1 LITYID
7 TSALVKLLVN
17 DEAGTPTVEQ
27 LWVASTAVVCCEI
40 GYVEARAAL
49 GSARRARRLT
59 TAGLGAA
66 RGALDG
72 LWAQLDVVPV
82 TTLLI
87 RQAAELAE
95 AEGLRGYDA
104 IHLAAALLLPVDT
117 FTSSDRRLCESAA
130 RHGLNVSNPA

>member
-1 LITYID
+1 MITYVD
-7 TSALVKLLVN
+7 TSALVKLLVD
-17 DEAGTPTVEQ
+17 DEAGTSTIEQ

-49 GSARRARRLT
+49 GSAHRPRRLT
-59 TAGLGAA
+59 TAGLRAA

-82 TTLLI
+82 TTVLI
-87 RQAAELAE
+87 RQAADLAE

-104 IHLAAALLLPVDT
+104 IHLTAALLVPVDT
-117 FTSSDRRLCESAA
+117 FASSDRRLYEAAA
-130 RHGLNVSNPA
+130 RHGLNVSNPG